1 MSTSSN
7 ASQVDL
13 EVVLTAVTIALMASH
28 PGFDT
33 HRFSA
38 ILAAASLPEA
48 GLSAAAVDILQR
60 LAASTAEWA
69 DQREPAGDEGTSV
82 VYH

>member
-1 MSTSSN
+1 METSPN
-7 ASQVDL
+7 VSQVDV

-38 ILAAASLPEA
+38 ILVAASLPEA
-48 GLSAAAVDILQR
+48 GLSASAVDMLQR

-69 DQREPAGDEGTSV
+69 SQRERTVYGVHA

>member
-1 MSTSSN
+1 MSTSQS
-7 ASQVDL
+7 ALQVDF
-13 EVVLTAVTIALMASH
+13 EVVLTAVAIALMASH

-38 ILAAASLPEA
+38 ILAAASLPES
-48 GLSAAAVDILQR
+48 GLSPSAVAILQR

-69 DQREPAGDEGTSV
+69 SQRDHPASGRDL

>member
-1 MSTSSN
+1 MSTSSSP
-7 ASQVDL
+7 SQVDL

-33 HRFSA
+33 QRFSA
-38 ILAAASLPEA
+38 ILAAASAPEA
-48 GLSAAAVDILQR
+48 GLSPVAVDMLQR

-69 DQREPAGDEGTSV
+69 RQSEQPADGEHV

>member
-1 MSTSSN
+1 MDTSPSV
-7 ASQVDL
+7 SQVDV
-13 EVVLTAVTIALMASH
+13 EVVLTAITIALMASH

-48 GLSAAAVDILQR
+48 GLSSSAVEMLQR

-69 DQREPAGDEGTSV
+69 SQRERAFPGVDA

>member
-1 MSTSSN
+1 MSTSSTL
-7 ASQVDL
+7 QVDL
-13 EVVLTAVTIALMASH
+13 EVVLTAVTIALIASH

-38 ILAAASLPEA
+38 ILRAASLPEA
-48 GLSAAAVDILQR
+48 GLSPSAVEILQR

-69 DQREPAGDEGTSV
+69 SQREQAGHAPDV

>member
-1 MSTSSN
+1 MSTSPS
-7 ASQVDL
+7 ASQVDF
-13 EVVLTAVTIALMASH
+13 EVVMTAVTIALMASH

-48 GLSAAAVDILQR
+48 GLSPSAVAILQR

-69 DQREPAGDEGTSV
+69 SQREHAVSGMDL